1 MLLIAGI
8 ETLVLNGYDQYTL
21 GSVKIS
27 KDLAK
32 RQSTKLSTVDTPFHN
47 VGEKEACNLDT
58 QKWSFWTKISQ
69 RPESVT
75 CPSHRER
82 PLFRGVFLGPIRNK
96 LWVNFRPRFPL
107 GCNARC
113 LLKKSS
119 VRTHLRSQLYL
130 HFGKCSSNVSGK
142 G

>member
-1 MLLIAGI
+1 MLCIADI
-8 ETLVLNGYDQYTL
+8 EKFIFKSYGRYTL

-32 RQSTKLSTVDTPFHN
+32 RQFTKLSTVGTPFHI
-47 VGEKEACNLDT
+47 VGEKESCNLDT

-82 PLFRGVFLGPIRNK
+82 PLCKGGLFRTTSK
-96 LWVNFRPRFPL
+96 
-107 GCNARC
+107 
-113 LLKKSS
+113 
-119 VRTHLRSQLYL
+119 
-130 HFGKCSSNVSGK
+130 
-142 G
+142 